1 MWQQNKSLI
10 SALWIRFV
18 VCRTANPTACKA
30 TANQILNI
38 NHQYNMQKYTKVA
51 EIKDAIAKAKADGK
65 TIGLVPTMGALH
77 EGHLSLIRRAAQEN
91 DVVVVSLFVNP
102 IQFNNKEDLAK
113 YPRTV
118 DADLKLIESVEGTIF
133 VLVPSVEEMYPEPV
147 KEEYHF
153 GPLEEV
159 MEGPQR
165 PGHFSGVAVVVRR
178 LFDIAT
184 PDRAYFGEKD
194 YQQLAIIRNLI
205 EQIKYPIEIVA
216 CPIVRADDGLALS
229 SRNMRLSPAARA
241 VAPAIHDT
249 LEQAA
254 EMAEYEDVDDVKE
267 WVMSTLG
274 SFHEVNADQC
284 PDGLK
289 FEPEYFEVVNARTL
303 QPIENWEEAG
313 NDGAVGCIAVW
324 LDGVRL
330 IDIVKF

>member
-1 MWQQNKSLI
+1 
-10 SALWIRFV
+10 
-18 VCRTANPTACKA
+18 
-30 TANQILNI
+30 
-38 NHQYNMQKYTKVA
+38 MQKFTTVA
-51 EIKDAIAKAKADGK
+51 ALRKAVHKAKADGK
-65 TIGLVPTMGALH
+65 SIGLVPTMGALH
-77 EGHLSLIRRAAQEN
+77 EGHLSLIRKAKEQN
-91 DVVVVSLFVNP
+91 DIAVVSVFVNP

-118 DADLKLIESVEGTIF
+118 DADCEKLESVGADF
-133 VLVPSVEEMYPEPV
+133 VFIPSVEEMYPEPV

-159 MEGPQR
+159 MEGPKR

-178 LFDIAT
+178 LFDLAE

-205 EQIKYPIEIVA
+205 EQIHYNIEIVP

-241 VAPAIHDT
+241 IAPTIYDT
-249 LEQAA
+249 LQQAA
-254 EMAEYEDVDDVKE
+254 EMAECEEVDDVKE
-267 WVMSTLG
+267 WVMSSLA
-274 SFHEVNADQC
+274 SFNEVNPDQC
-284 PDGLK
+284 PDGLC
-289 FEPEYFEVVNARTL
+289 FEPEYFEIVDARTL
-303 QPIENWEEAG
+303 QPIETWDEAG
-313 NDGAVGCIAVW
+313 EDGAVGCIAVW

>member
-1 MWQQNKSLI
+1 
-10 SALWIRFV
+10 
-18 VCRTANPTACKA
+18 
-30 TANQILNI
+30 
-38 NHQYNMQKYTKVA
+38 MQKFTTVA
-51 EIKDAIAKAKADGK
+51 ALREAVHKAKADGK
-65 TIGLVPTMGALH
+65 SIGLVPTMGALH
-77 EGHLSLIRRAAQEN
+77 EGHLSLIRKAKEQN
-91 DVVVVSLFVNP
+91 DIAVVSVFVNP

-118 DADLKLIESVEGTIF
+118 DADCEKLESVGADF
-133 VLVPSVEEMYPEPV
+133 VFIPSVEEMYPEPV

-159 MEGPQR
+159 MEGPKR

-178 LFDIAT
+178 LFDLAE

-205 EQIKYPIEIVA
+205 EQIHYNIEIVP

-241 VAPAIHDT
+241 IAPTIYDT
-249 LEQAA
+249 LQQAA
-254 EMAEYEDVDDVKE
+254 EMAKCEEVDDVKE
-267 WVMSTLG
+267 WVMSSLA
-274 SFHEVNADQC
+274 SFNEVNPDQC
-284 PDGLK
+284 PDGLC
-289 FEPEYFEVVNARTL
+289 FEPEYFEIVNARTL
-303 QPIENWEEAG
+303 QPIETWDEAG
-313 NDGAVGCIAVW
+313 EDGAVGCIAVW